1 MGTSAILHYL
11 SQTMQ
16 QPIAL
21 PQLSQFERPDCPNI
35 FESLLY
41 LGFEPVR
48 RRKPNFSGTTAN
60 AAPPSTEL

>member
-1 MGTSAILHYL
+1 
-11 SQTMQ
+11 MQ